1 VSNVASISARSAST
15 SSRAGETK
23 SGDGFTRRPTPAL
36 RLYERAAFRVI
47 GTGKVLTM
55 TRDLASVEQE
65 R

>member
-1 VSNVASISARSAST
+1 
-15 SSRAGETK
+15 
-23 SGDGFTRRPTPAL
+23 L